1 MSHSYKERSYFRS
14 YLWGEDNCSNSGGV
28 RGGIGPSKT
37 YFYYQKYSFGRD
49 RHGGAFQKS
58 QRRHTAPPYRY
69 LGVWVIQLVLLMV
82 IYLVL
87 LLDILKVVWVLG
99 SPPLTHKNLI
109 VGLMVTILCYQVVD
123 NIHP

>member
-58 QRRHTAPPYRY
+58 QRRHTAPPIPLFRSMGYPVGASDVY
-69 LGVWVIQLVLLMV
+69 IFGVAVGYCKGGVGPRITHLNSQKVDCWIDGDYFVL
-82 IYLVL
+82 
-87 LLDILKVVWVLG
+87 
-99 SPPLTHKNLI
+99 SSSR
-109 VGLMVTILCYQVVD
+109 
-123 NIHP
+123 